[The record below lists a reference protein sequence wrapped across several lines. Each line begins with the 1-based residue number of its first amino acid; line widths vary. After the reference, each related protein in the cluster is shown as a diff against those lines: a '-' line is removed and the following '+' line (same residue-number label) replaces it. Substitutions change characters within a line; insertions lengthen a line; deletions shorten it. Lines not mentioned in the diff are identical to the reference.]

1 MIVLAEC
8 GISLYT
14 RWMRTQ
20 TVQDLYKQFPDI
32 DGFWSSEDLSVTEI
46 TIRQQLP
53 QKPDSEW
60 TAEEIGSLTQLA
72 RVQNLQ
78 EKSSEAK
85 VTLEKAKTLLI
96 MCPSDSSKIR
106 TEIRLVL
113 EEGRHLWLAR
123 NPAKAQNFF
132 NQAWN
137 MSTETKEDFFA
148 VDAAIMLSLCQPR
161 KSQNEWLQKALA
173 LAESSHDEQG
183 KLWLTQLYVLNGWHC
198 FDFRRFEEALENF
211 NKALA
216 RPRGNGETSDLYMI
230 RWCVGRA
237 LRGLNRVAEALDVQT
252 QLKNDLSILGRV
264 NGYVFLE
271 IAECL
276 QLLQRTE
283 DAKSFYELAYK
294 DLSMNPWFSDNNPT
308 ELRRMQ
314 FLFKLR

>member
-1 MIVLAEC
+1 
-8 GISLYT
+8 
-14 RWMRTQ
+14 MRTQ

-32 DGFWSSEDLSVTEI
+32 DGFWTSDDLTVTEA
-46 TIRQQLP
+46 TIRHQLP
-53 QKPDSEW
+53 DKQEMPW
-60 TAEEIGSLTQLA
+60 TSEEIGRLTQLA

-78 EKSSEAK
+78 EKSNDAK
-85 VTLEKAKTLLI
+85 VTLDKARALFLN
-96 MCPSDSSKIR
+96 CPPDSGKVR
-106 TEIRLVL
+106 TEIRLIL

-132 NQAWN
+132 NQAWT
-137 MSTETKEDFFA
+137 MATEMKEDFFA
-148 VDAAIMLSLCQPR
+148 VDAAIMLSLCQPK

-173 LAESSHDEQG
+173 LAEGSRDEQG

-216 RPRGNGETSDLYMI
+216 RPRGNGETSDLFMI

-252 QLKNDLSILGRV
+252 QLKTDLSILGRV

-271 IAECL
+271 LAECL

-283 DAKSFYELAYK
+283 DAKGFFELAYK